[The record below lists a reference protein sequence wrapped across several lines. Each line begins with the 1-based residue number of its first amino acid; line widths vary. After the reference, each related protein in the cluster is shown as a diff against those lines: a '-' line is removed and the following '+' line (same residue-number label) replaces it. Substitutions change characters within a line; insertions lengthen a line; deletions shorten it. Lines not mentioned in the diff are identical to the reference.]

1 MKKKR
6 SSHSGRKSAS
16 PLFLPHV
23 ALSYEQCREIVQNS
37 RSSFARAMTMLPP
50 LQRQAMEAVYA
61 FMRCADDLADSDL
74 PVEVRRE
81 QLHDFWKDFQKSQV
95 NGSSAAF
102 INFYQHINGIFPA
115 VTDTIARFRIPV
127 EYFDAVLEGVTS
139 DLETHSYATYE
150 ALEDYCYHVASA
162 VGLICL
168 PIWGIPPEEVAPEA
182 DTPLKQAAIACG
194 KALQFTNILRD
205 VREDW
210 ERGRIYLPLE
220 GVSLEIMS
228 QAIENQD
235 FRFLRPRLERFLEKT
250 KQFYQESA
258 VLTSQIPLRYQ
269 KNLRLMVHAYAR
281 LFSKIRRN
289 PAVVLKKRIRLN
301 WLEKVWLSL
310 FA

>member
-1 MKKKR
+1 MRKKR
-6 SSHSGRKSAS
+6 SSKSGRKSSS

-23 ALSYEQCREIVQNS
+23 ALSYEQCREIVQDS
-37 RSSFARAMTMLPP
+37 RSSFVRAMTTLPP
-50 LQRQAMEAVYA
+50 LQRRAMEAVYA

-74 PVEVRRE
+74 PVETRRE
-81 QLHDFWKDFQKSQV
+81 QLQDFRRDFLKSQT
-95 NGSSAAF
+95 NGSSSAF
-102 INFYQHINGIFPA
+102 INFYQHVNGIFPA
-115 VTDTIARFRIPV
+115 VTDAIARFQIPAV
-127 EYFDAVLEGVTS
+127 YFDAVLEGVTS
-139 DLETHSYATYE
+139 DLETYHYATYE

-168 PIWGIPPEEVAPEA
+168 PIWGIPAEEVAPEA
-182 DTPLKQAAIACG
+182 DTPIKRAAIACG

-220 GVSLEIMS
+220 EASYETMS
-228 QAIENQD
+228 RAVENQD

-250 KQFYQESA
+250 KQFYQESTT
-258 VLTSQIPLRYQ
+258 LTAQIPPRYQ
-269 KNLRLMVHAYAR
+269 KNLRLMVDAYAM

-289 PAVVLKKRIRLN
+289 PVVVLRRRIRLS